1 MLSRTFHLFSKE
13 GKQPLLCMYV
23 CTVCMYVY
31 ICMYVCT
38 DDSTTYVCSNFHCMI
53 YGIARMKRNMRL
65 SRVLYVC
72 MYVCM
77 CTDDSS
83 CVSTYV
89 VIPL

>member
-23 CTVCMYVY
+23 CTVCMYV
-31 ICMYVCT
+31 CT
-38 DDSTTYVCSNFHCMI
+38 DDSITYVCSNFHCMI
-53 YGIARMKRNMRL
+53 YGIARMKRTMRL
-65 SRVLYVC
+65 SRVLNVRTYVC

-83 CVSTYV
+83 CVSTFV